1 MATTAAHI
9 ETRLSVA
16 IHAVLHNASAHT
28 SFTSNLACDFTASTA
43 RNEAAAGADRALAR
57 ASSLPPTAH
66 HRAPPHHWTPDE
78 LQQTLL
84 SLVKS
89 VDPTQRLPVH
99 RGLEALGWASLPDP
113 NRSVY
118 TRVKSELRVLRCRV
132 QHGEEPVAAGPATRR
147 RNMAM
152 TWAAWIRAAVAQ
164 MGDREAGQFTS
175 TWTLAN
181 VFAISACSGR
191 VRA

>member
-78 LQQTLL
+78 LQQV
-84 SLVKS
+84 SESGSMHGHVKALARTCAHPACECGCNS
-89 VDPTQRLPVH
+89 IAHHGASHMPADPFVPRQVGRPNAEASRTQ
-99 RGLEALGWASLPDP
+99 
-113 NRSVY
+113 
-118 TRVKSELRVLRCRV
+118 
-132 QHGEEPVAAGPATRR
+132 GPGSSRY
-147 RNMAM
+147 
-152 TWAAWIRAAVAQ
+152 
-164 MGDREAGQFTS
+164 
-175 TWTLAN
+175 
-181 VFAISACSGR
+181 
-191 VRA
+191 